1 MNNLSN
7 ITTIKEIL
15 GRHGF
20 HFSKALGQNF
30 LINPTVCPRMAEQ
43 SGVAPETGVLEVGP
57 GIGVLTRELAERAQ
71 KVVSVELDRRLL
83 PVLEETLADYDNVMV
98 INGDILK
105 LDLKELLQREFAGMP
120 VSVCANLP
128 YYITSPVIMR
138 LLEERLDITSLT
150 VMVQKE
156 AARRICAQ
164 PGTRECGA
172 VTVAVHYY
180 AEPEILFEVSRGSF
194 LPAPN
199 VDSSVIRLTLRKEPA
214 VRVENEAGFFSLVRA
229 AFGQRRKTMLN
240 SVSAGLSLPKET
252 VGKALDDA
260 GLDRRVR
267 AEQLTMQE
275 FARLYTCLASQKE

>member
-1 MNNLSN
+1 MNSLSN
-7 ITTIKEIL
+7 IATIKEIL

-20 HFSKALGQNF
+20 RFSKALGQNF

-43 SGVAPETGVLEVGP
+43 SGASPETGVLEVGP
-57 GIGVLTRELAERAQ
+57 GIGILTRELAERAK
-71 KVVSVELDRRLL
+71 KVVAVELDRRLL
-83 PVLEETLADYDNVMV
+83 PVLEETLAEYGNVSV

-105 LDLKELLQREFAGMP
+105 LDLRELLAREFGEMP

-138 LLEERLDITSLT
+138 LLEERLPIASLT

-172 VTVAVHYY
+172 VTAAVRYY

-199 VDSSVIRLTLRKEPA
+199 VDSSVIRLTLRREPA
-214 VRVENEAGFFSLVRA
+214 VRVENEAGFFALVRA

-240 SVSAGLSLPKET
+240 SVSAGLALPKET

-275 FARLYTCLASQKE
+275 FARLYICLASQKE

>member
-1 MNNLSN
+1 
-7 ITTIKEIL
+7 
-15 GRHGF
+15 
-20 HFSKALGQNF
+20 
-30 LINPTVCPRMAEQ
+30 
-43 SGVAPETGVLEVGP
+43 
-57 GIGVLTRELAERAQ
+57 
-71 KVVSVELDRRLL
+71 VVSVELDRRLL
-83 PVLEETLADYDNVMV
+83 PVLQETLADYDNVTV

>member
-15 GRHGF
+15 SRHGF

-43 SGVAPETGVLEVGP
+43 SGAAPETGVLEVGP

-83 PVLEETLADYDNVMV
+83 PVLQETLADYDNVTV

-105 LDLKELLQREFAGMP
+105 LDLKVLLQREFAGMP

-214 VRVENEAGFFSLVRA
+214 VRVEDEAGFFSLVRA
-229 AFGQRRKTMLN
+229 AFRQRRKTMLN
-240 SVSAGLSLPKET
+240 SVSAGLSLPKEA
-252 VGKALDDA
+252 VSKALDDA

-275 FARLYTCLASQKE
+275 FAGLYACLASQKE

>member
-1 MNNLSN
+1 MNSLSN
-7 ITTIKEIL
+7 ISTIKEIL

-30 LINPTVCPRMAEQ
+30 LINPTVCPRMAEE
-43 SGVAPETGVLEVGP
+43 SGASPESGVLEVGP
-57 GIGVLTRELAERAQ
+57 GIGVLTRELAESAK

-83 PVLEETLADYDNVMV
+83 PVLEETLADYDNVTIV
-98 INGDILK
+98 NEDVLK
-105 LDLKELLQREFAGMP
+105 LDIKELLEREFAGMS

-138 LLEERLDITSLT
+138 FLEERLNITALT

-156 AARRICAQ
+156 AARRICAK

-172 VTVAVHYY
+172 VTIAVHYY

-199 VDSSVIRLTLRKEPA
+199 VDSSVIRLTLRREPA
-214 VRVENEAGFFSLVRA
+214 VQVDDEAGFFSLVRA

-252 VGKALDDA
+252 VGAALDAA

-267 AEQLTMQE
+267 AEQLTMRN
-275 FARLYTCLASQKE
+275 FADLFTCLKSQKE